1 MYWIHLLWYFIII
14 SFLGWLF
21 SSLYH
26 FFSEKKFYDNGFLTL
41 PFCPAYGAGAVIC
54 YVVFKPLTDNFL
66 IIFIGSALLLSFF
79 TVIAGFIGKKILGC
93 KPWDYSN
100 LKFNIGSYLTF
111 PFVVIMGLGGVFCV
125 KILIPMLRLGI
136 VKIPDI
142 VSLVVS
148 LSIALLM
155 LIDYVLSF
163 VTIHRLKKR
172 LKAAKYDVEFL
183 NDKESAEQLKEL
195 EHNYNKIFTN
205 TILRKRMVHAFPELK
220 HTAYIKKIT
229 DKLDEIK
236 EDNKKEFDQ
245 FYENKKD
252 KPFASG
258 FCFEKLFILFL
269 VGSFVGTCIETIFAL
284 IVEGHFELSV
294 GVVYGPFIP
303 VYGGGAVLLTT
314 VLYRLYK
321 LSDTLIFIISA
332 ALGAFFE
339 YICSWGQETFLG
351 TVSWDY
357 SDMPLNIGGRTCLL
371 YSLFWGFLGLVW
383 IRYIYPF
390 ASKLIEKIPKKQ
402 GSVIVVVVFIF
413 MLYNAFVSVSSIYRW
428 NQRAVGNPPAN
439 SFERYIDHHFDDKK
453 MKTLFPHMRDG
464 DTLEELQKNKPENAK
479 TK

>member
-26 FFSEKKFYDNGFLTL
+26 FFSEKKFYNKGFLTL
-41 PFCPAYGAGAVIC
+41 PFCPSYGAGAVIC
-54 YVVFKPLTDNFL
+54 YVVFKPLTNNFF
-66 IIFIGSALLLSFF
+66 IIFIGTALLLSFF
-79 TVIAGFIGKKILGC
+79 TVLAGVIGEKVLGC
-93 KPWDYSN
+93 KPWDFSE

-125 KILIPMLRLGI
+125 KILIPLLTIGI
-136 VKIPDI
+136 NKIPDI
-142 VSLVVS
+142 ISIIVS

-155 LIDYVLSF
+155 LIDFAFSII
-163 VTIHRLKKR
+163 TIHRLKKR
-172 LKAAKYDVEFL
+172 LKIAKYDVEFL
-183 NDKESAEQLKEL
+183 NDEESAEQLKEL
-195 EHNYNKIFTN
+195 ERNYNKIFTN
-205 TILRKRMVHAFPELK
+205 SILRERMVQAFPELK
-220 HTAYIKKIT
+220 RTAYIKKVR

-236 EDNKKEFDQ
+236 EDNKKEFEQ
-245 FYENKKD
+245 YYEKKED

-258 FCFEKLFILFL
+258 FCFEKLFILL
-269 VGSFVGTCIETIFAL
+269 MVGSFVGTCIETVYAL
-284 IVEGHFELSV
+284 FVEGHFELRV

-314 VLYRLYK
+314 VLYKLYK

-413 MLYNAFVSVSSIYRW
+413 MLYNAFITSASIYRW
-428 NQRAVGNPPAN
+428 NQRAVGKPPAN
-439 SFERYIDHHFDDKK
+439 SFERYLDNHFNDDR
-453 MKTLFPHMRDG
+453 MKTLFPHMRDS
-464 DTLEELQKNKPENAK
+464 DSLEELQKSSAEKAK
-479 TK
+479 SK